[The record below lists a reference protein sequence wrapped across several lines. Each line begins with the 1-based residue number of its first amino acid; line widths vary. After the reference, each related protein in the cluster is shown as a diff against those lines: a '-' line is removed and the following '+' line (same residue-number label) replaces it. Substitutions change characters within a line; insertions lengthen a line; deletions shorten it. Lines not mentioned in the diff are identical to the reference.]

1 MSRLL
6 KKIAKAGS
14 AIEGG
19 AGAAAEGSSSSPA
32 QQDALS
38 TTARPQQRRLQ
49 SLRTSSSTDNIAS
62 NLVASPHTN
71 CNLLASPG
79 ADANGITATARANL
93 PTSTPAS
100 PAATSLFESRL
111 PYIEEWR
118 STPGC
123 TREKE
128 REKERDSEEG
138 MPTAAGNNF
147 MKLRPTLD
155 LLRQTHSSIAAR
167 AVALLPSSPIVD
179 QGSPS

>member
-1 MSRLL
+1 MKRWRRRRGAASPAAAIR
-6 KKIAKAGS
+6 AG
-14 AIEGG
+14 AFPG
-19 AGAAAEGSSSSPA
+19 AGTLNP
-32 QQDALS
+32 
-38 TTARPQQRRLQ
+38 
-49 SLRTSSSTDNIAS
+49 
-62 NLVASPHTN
+62 
-71 CNLLASPG
+71 
-79 ADANGITATARANL
+79 
-93 PTSTPAS
+93 S

-167 AVALLPSSPIVD
+167 AVALLPSNPIVD